1 MEIIRQLKP
10 KGIIV
15 IPRDIRKQIKLE
27 EGDAISFTTEG
38 ERIIIEK
45 KQQDI
50 AAFLKHFLRYQ
61 KKGKSITLKELKKIE
76 DESYDLP

>member
-1 MEIIRQLKP
+1 LRLCLLGE
-10 KGIIV
+10 
-15 IPRDIRKQIKLE
+15 DIQFWLITYVFHY
-27 EGDAISFTTEG
+27 SFTTEG

>member
-1 MEIIRQLKP
+1 MTMFAPLLIRGRHTIL
-10 KGIIV
+10 V
-15 IPRDIRKQIKLE
+15 NYYVFHY
-27 EGDAISFTTEG
+27 SFTTEG